1 MNNQKKKLYS
11 DKWSKSNTRDIFNEK
26 QKIAIEKYG
35 DVFEDDMFFALELS
49 LNTDLDS
56 QLSEEFV
63 DIKAAR
69 LHMYIFYWSTS
80 ERVHIWSNCFF
91 ILV

>member
-56 QLSEEFV
+56 QLSEEFI
-63 DIKAAR
+63 DRMKKR
-69 LHMYIFYWSTS
+69 TKLS
-80 ERVHIWSNCFF
+80 
-91 ILV
+91 

>member
-26 QKIAIEKYG
+26 QKIA
-35 DVFEDDMFFALELS
+35 

-63 DIKAAR
+63 DRMKKR
-69 LHMYIFYWSTS
+69 TKLS
-80 ERVHIWSNCFF
+80 
-91 ILV
+91 

>member
-1 MNNQKKKLYS
+1 MNNQKKKLYR

-63 DIKAAR
+63 DRMKKR
-69 LHMYIFYWSTS
+69 TKLS
-80 ERVHIWSNCFF
+80 
-91 ILV
+91 

>member
-1 MNNQKKKLYS
+1 MNNQKKKLYG
-11 DKWSKSNTRDIFNEK
+11 DKWSRSNTRDIFNEK

-49 LNTDLDS
+49 VNTDLDS

-63 DIKAAR
+63 DRMKKR
-69 LHMYIFYWSTS
+69 TKLS
-80 ERVHIWSNCFF
+80 
-91 ILV
+91 